1 MEDCYRLEAIQRVS
15 IGDKVTILGLI
26 DTHGSDYIVL
36 NDTSGAIKVKN
47 VPIDT
52 VGMVEVRGVC
62 KATGVLEA
70 SGFTVAR
77 GEVDLADH
85 LKLVE
90 VYRKI
95 PLPS

>member
-15 IGDKVTILGLI
+15 IGDKVTILGRI
-26 DTHGSDYIVL
+26 ETHGSDYIVL
-36 NDTSGAIKVKN
+36 NDTSASIKVKN
-47 VPIDT
+47 VPVDS
-52 VGMVEVRGVC
+52 VGMMEARGIC
-62 KATGVLEA
+62 RATGVLEA
-70 SGFTVAR
+70 TGFTAVR
-77 GEVDLADH
+77 GEVDLSDH